1 MEDRFYTIDEVAEL
15 LGLSSQ
21 TIRKLV
27 KEGRIKAIRLGHAY
41 RIPMESIKDLKNEI
55 FKIPKE
61 YNPWV

>member
-41 RIPMESIKDLKNEI
+41 RIQVESIQYLKRNIYET
-55 FKIPKE
+55 PRD
-61 YNPWV
+61 

>member
-1 MEDRFYTIDEVAEL
+1 MVEDKFYSIDEVAEI

-41 RIPMESIKDLKNEI
+41 RIPMESIQALKI
-55 FKIPKE
+55 DK
-61 YNPWV
+61 

>member
-41 RIPMESIKDLKNEI
+41 RIPMESIQYLKRNIYEI
-55 FKIPKE
+55 PRD
-61 YNPWV
+61 

>member
-1 MEDRFYTIDEVAEL
+1 MEDRFFSVDEVAEI

-27 KEGRIKAIRLGHAY
+27 KKGRIKAIRLGHAY
-41 RIPMESIKDLKNEI
+41 RIPMESIEDLKNEI
-55 FKIPKE
+55 FKTPKE

>member
-1 MEDRFYTIDEVAEL
+1 MEDKFYSIDEVAEI

-41 RIPMESIKDLKNEI
+41 RIPMESIQALKI
-55 FKIPKE
+55 DK
-61 YNPWV
+61 

>member
-15 LGLSSQ
+15 LGFSSQ

-41 RIPMESIKDLKNEI
+41 RIPVESIQYLKRNI
-55 FKIPKE
+55 YVTPRD
-61 YNPWV
+61 

>member
-1 MEDRFYTIDEVAEL
+1 MEDRFFSVDEVAEI

-27 KEGRIKAIRLGHAY
+27 KKGRITAIRLGHAY
-41 RIPMESIKDLKNEI
+41 RIPMESIEDLKNEI

>member
-41 RIPMESIKDLKNEI
+41 RIPVESM
-55 FKIPKE
+55 
-61 YNPWV
+61 

>member
-1 MEDRFYTIDEVAEL
+1 MEDRFFSVDEVAEI

-27 KEGRIKAIRLGHAY
+27 KKGRIKAIRLGHAY
-41 RIPMESIKDLKNEI
+41 RIPMESIEDLKNEI

-61 YNPWV
+61 HNPWV

>member
-41 RIPMESIKDLKNEI
+41 RIPMESIENLKNEI
-55 FKIPKE
+55 FKTPKE
-61 YNPWV
+61 NYPWV

>member
-27 KEGRIKAIRLGHAY
+27 KEGRIKAIQLGHAY
-41 RIPMESIKDLKNEI
+41 RIPVESIQYLKRNIYET
-55 FKIPKE
+55 PRD
-61 YNPWV
+61 

>member
-41 RIPMESIKDLKNEI
+41 RIPMESIQYLKRNIYEA
-55 FKIPKE
+55 PRD
-61 YNPWV
+61 

>member
-1 MEDRFYTIDEVAEL
+1 MIIVEDRFFSVDEVAEI

-41 RIPMESIKDLKNEI
+41 RIPVESIQYLKRNIYET
-55 FKIPKE
+55 PRD
-61 YNPWV
+61 

>member
-1 MEDRFYTIDEVAEL
+1 MEDRFFSVDEVAEI

-41 RIPMESIKDLKNEI
+41 RIPMESIQYLKRNIYET
-55 FKIPKE
+55 PRD
-61 YNPWV
+61 

>member
-41 RIPMESIKDLKNEI
+41 RIPVASIQYLKRNIYET
-55 FKIPKE
+55 PRD
-61 YNPWV
+61 

>member
-41 RIPMESIKDLKNEI
+41 RIPMESIQYLKRNIYET
-55 FKIPKE
+55 PRDCQR
-61 YNPWV
+61 